1 MQPPPLRWCSLLAAH
16 ATQILVLG
24 KLMQPA
30 LLSWAA
36 YRDQEV
42 FRQRS
47 GMEKSVLISEPRTG
61 TQVRR
66 WTHWVKLVVIC
77 GPCHCRTRGFINWLQ
92 THWAMQT
99 IESQESSG
107 CLAS

>member
-1 MQPPPLRWCSLLAAH
+1 MTALCV
-16 ATQILVLG
+16 QILVLG

-47 GMEKSVLISEPRTG
+47 GMEKSLLISEPRTG

-66 WTHWVKLVVIC
+66 A
-77 GPCHCRTRGFINWLQ
+77 HCKYPAPVRSVRRPY
-92 THWAMQT
+92 HDAMVRVD
-99 IESQESSG
+99 G
-107 CLAS
+107 VCRR